1 MSRTLPQNSSQARK
15 KPPPP
20 PQNNVQMFRTVA
32 FILAMD
38 SGTRTTKTAKS
49 YETMFSV
56 AVVST

>member
-1 MSRTLPQNSSQARK
+1 MMSPTLPQNSSQARK
-15 KPPPP
+15 KPPP